1 MLTTA
6 MALLTAAYCG
16 LVWLALG
23 AYQAWLPVEPGAV
36 PLFTTLTVGGGLP
49 FPWHAAPWQ
58 GLALAS
64 MLWALYLARRSPDG
78 LAPLRGWLF
87 HVGWLLLSVFA
98 IGVGMLL
105 PIVQVAA
112 ILR

>member
-1 MLTTA
+1 
-6 MALLTAAYCG
+6 
-16 LVWLALG
+16 
-23 AYQAWLPVEPGAV
+23 
-36 PLFTTLTVGGGLP
+36 
-49 FPWHAAPWQ
+49 
-58 GLALAS
+58 
-64 MLWALYLARRSPDG
+64 